1 MAGQSVLN
9 ELILEP
15 QYNEGPRDWQ
25 NWLTKMNFHYVGV
38 CFLYFTITG
47 VKNIVQQQHFST
59 MTIPDFSC
67 ALHFSVWCKKG
78 EGERRERTIRI
89 LLHLSLPLISHPFRS
104 DVPQRLAVAFIL
116 TYSYWHTG
124 RYCRS
129 VKFNNGTFY
138 ESLSCWSDVCVKRSI
153 VFYTNLCPCL
163 VF

>member
-15 QYNEGPRDWQ
+15 QYNEGPRNWQ

-67 ALHFSVWCKKG
+67 ALHFSVWCKKVKG
-78 EGERRERTIRI
+78 NGERE
-89 LLHLSLPLISHPFRS
+89 
-104 DVPQRLAVAFIL
+104 QYE
-116 TYSYWHTG
+116 YSY
-124 RYCRS
+124 
-129 VKFNNGTFY
+129 
-138 ESLSCWSDVCVKRSI
+138 I
-153 VFYTNLCPCL
+153 CPFLLFPTPFEATCHRD
-163 VF
+163 